1 MKTFLLMT
9 LLAFGAI
16 NFSFGGEFED
26 CVKDCKAKKATSALA
41 QYECPNVDCKDLNP
55 NHQDYKTIT
64 GKNNF
69 IGNTSE
75 QSGAAIHIQDK

>member
-1 MKTFLLMT
+1 MKKFLLMT

-26 CVKDCKAKKATSALA
+26 CVKDCKAKKAASALA

-55 NHQDYKTIT
+55 NNQDYTTT
-64 GKNNF
+64 GSNF
-69 IGNTSE
+69 NGNTSK
-75 QSGAAIHIQDK
+75 QNGAAIHTQDK